1 MFILS
6 TVMMDKSGH
15 VYEDIK
21 TVYNSFHVEPFVL

>member
-6 TVMMDKSGH
+6 TVMDKSGH

-21 TVYNSFHVEPFVL
+21 TVYNSFHVKPFVL